1 MTDGVAEGSVRR
13 IGLRGAV
20 GIGVGSMLGAGV
32 FAVWSPAAQAAGQ
45 YLLYAVAL
53 AAVIATANAL
63 STSWLAA
70 RHPVAGGAYAFG
82 TLEVHP
88 VVGYIAGL
96 GFVVGKTASLAA
108 MGLTIGAY
116 VWPGHSAIVATAAL
130 LAAWALNA
138 LGVTRTA
145 AAATIIGA
153 AVLVALTV
161 FVIAGAGQP
170 AAPTV
175 AYTAPTV
182 WWGPAAMVV
191 AGAALVFFAFAGYAR
206 VATLGEEVREPRRN
220 IPLAVGIALAIVL
233 LTYGVVAL
241 SLLRRPGLAA
251 LPDSVA
257 PLAEL
262 VQGSLVPASAVAVVA
277 ATASFGVMVALGAG
291 VGRTAMAM
299 ARDRNLPAVL
309 ARRGA
314 RGVPWIAEAVATT
327 VAIALAW
334 IGDLTFA
341 LSMSAFAVLIYY
353 AIANLAAMRARRA
366 KNIAVR
372 KSLAWIPWL
381 GLIGCVAFA
390 LALPL
395 VPVLAAIALGLL
407 AVALRWFV
415 SWLGRTREAIQE
427 ADARRAQEVD
437 EAGTP
442 DAR

>member
-1 MTDGVAEGSVRR
+1 MFENFDLQKAIFGRLTLESLPFHEPILV
-13 IGLRGAV
+13 ITF
-20 GIGVGSMLGAGV
+20 IGVL
-32 FAVWSPAAQAAGQ
+32 
-45 YLLYAVAL
+45 
-53 AAVIATANAL
+53 
-63 STSWLAA
+63 
-70 RHPVAGGAYAFG
+70 
-82 TLEVHP
+82 
-88 VVGYIAGL
+88 
-96 GFVVGKTASLAA
+96 
-108 MGLTIGAY
+108 
-116 VWPGHSAIVATAAL
+116 
-130 LAAWALNA
+130 
-138 LGVTRTA
+138 
-145 AAATIIGA
+145 IGA
-153 AVLVALTV
+153 AVVLALAA

-175 AYTAPTV
+175 AAITPEV
-182 WWGPAAMVV
+182 WWEPLPMVFG
-191 AGAALVFFAFAGYAR
+191 GAALIFFAFAGYAR
-206 VATLGEEVREPRRN
+206 VATLGEEVRAPKRT

-277 ATASFGVMVALGAG
+277 ATASFGAMVALGAG

-314 RGVPWIAEAVATT
+314 RGVPWIAEVVATT

-366 KNIAVR
+366 KHITVR

-390 LALPL
+390 VALPL

-415 SWLGRTREAIQE
+415 SWLGRTREAIKE